1 MENIKS
7 KLRKTLM
14 NLYEGDS
21 KNTKTDLKAA
31 YNALK
36 IAKEGLKN
44 HGKYNADIKELTKA
58 QRKIA
63 DEIAEMEDSEKTEME
78 EMKEM
83 EVEGKNENSEGYG
96 TFKGLGMNES
106 KKVVK
111 INESTLKRIV
121 HRVMEETEVAI
132 SPQDRLVQD
141 IFDLRDNIG
150 NEDLF
155 GRGVQNLL
163 TQYEEMMTPPTEEES
178 EVDIEIEKEEPLVGQ
193 ELEYKITDE
202 D

>member
-63 DEIAEMEDSEKTEME
+63 DEIAEMEDTEKTE
-78 EMKEM
+78 
-83 EVEGKNENSEGYG
+83 
-96 TFKGLGMNES
+96 
-106 KKVVK
+106 
-111 INESTLKRIV
+111 
-121 HRVMEETEVAI
+121 MEETEVAI